1 MKSIIRSVFSI
12 VLLFSLQIGF
22 SQETDPEEKQ
32 LSLDSG
38 TIEDQFDYVIK
49 KSGRY
54 QEYKVVKQTW
64 MYTLKSHV
72 LDSLKEVHSEL
83 NATKNLVNT
92 QESKI
97 SELQN
102 TLTNTQKTLEDTNLE
117 KDSMALFGLQMSKTN
132 YNILMWSIIGAL
144 VGLLVLFMYKFKS
157 SNSITKSA
165 KQKLE
170 EVELEF
176 EEHRRS
182 ALEREQKV
190 RRQLQ
195 DEINKQKS

>member
-1 MKSIIRSVFSI
+1 MKSIVSSI
-12 VLLFSLQIGF
+12 VLILVVFTFQTSFAQNTEG
-22 SQETDPEEKQ
+22 EEKK

-54 QEYKVVKQTW
+54 QEYKVVKRTW
-64 MYTLKSHV
+64 MFTLKEHV
-72 LDSLKEVHSEL
+72 LDSLTEVHKEL
-83 NATKNLVNT
+83 NATQNVVNN
-92 QESKI
+92 QNEKI

-102 TLTNTQKTLEDTNLE
+102 NLSNTQQTLDETNKE
-117 KDSMALFGLQMSKTN
+117 KDSMALFGMQMSKTN
-132 YNILMWSIIGAL
+132 YSVLLWSIIGGL
-144 VGLLVLFMYKFKS
+144 VAFLILFIYKFKN
-157 SNSITKSA
+157 SNGVTKAA
-165 KQKLE
+165 KHKLE

-195 DEINKQKS
+195 DELNKQKA